1 MSLLS
6 VRSAAVL
13 TFPKGVRAL
22 RCPFR
27 QRYRLAQFGQGFM
40 RVALVTDVP
49 IVPVAVI
56 GAAEETPRVANTRWL
71 ARLLRTPVAPLSP
84 TLVVPLPVKY
94 QLLFGRPMR
103 FAAPR
108 TVPQRV
114 ARYAE
119 QVRTALAE
127 LIQQGPARRRHVF
140 W

>member
-1 MSLLS
+1 MATSTGTGTFEPDRRDPPAWRLGPPQRLRRRASSGMCLLS

-49 IVPVAVI
+49 IVQVAVI
-56 GAAEETPRVANTRWL
+56 GAAEETPLVANTRWL

-84 TLVVPLPVKY
+84 T
-94 QLLFGRPMR
+94 
-103 FAAPR
+103 
-108 TVPQRV
+108 
-114 ARYAE
+114 
-119 QVRTALAE
+119 
-127 LIQQGPARRRHVF
+127 
-140 W
+140 